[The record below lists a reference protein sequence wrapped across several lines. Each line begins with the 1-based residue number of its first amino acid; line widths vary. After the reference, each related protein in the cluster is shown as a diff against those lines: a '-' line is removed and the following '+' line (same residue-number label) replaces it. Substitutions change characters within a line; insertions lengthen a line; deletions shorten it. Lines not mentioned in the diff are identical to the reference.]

1 MLFKKIL
8 VAIDRSP
15 QSQVIF
21 EQALELAQKQGS
33 GLMLF
38 HCLKWEA
45 EAQGGPF
52 IGTLADVGMYG
63 SLHRLQR
70 ERLQNESEDARNW
83 LRDYVKQATSKG
95 VPTEFDCKIGSPNL
109 QICDLAKAWG
119 ADLIVLGRRGHKG
132 LSEILLGSVSNYVL
146 HHAPCSVLVVQ
157 GITPPN
163 VDMPAV
169 ASHVNRKG

>member
-21 EQALELAQKQGS
+21 EQALELAQKEGS

-83 LRDYVKQATSKG
+83 LRDYVSRQHQRVFLQNLIARLAA
-95 VPTEFDCKIGSPNL
+95 PNL

-169 ASHVNRKG
+169 AVSCK